1 MIASIVVLCIE
12 LLGEAALSTKINY
25 LKKKL
30 ISPIFMKL
38 RHLLHYKCIIWPI
51 GRMFDLCHYIRSVKL
66 ANLIYGHGIQPIDHC
81 APPSGRRLVHSRI
94 HVHGIALFIH
104 GYLKVAC
111 GKEARRTS
119 Q

>member
-66 ANLIYGHGIQPIDHC
+66 ANLIYGHRIQPIDHC
-81 APPSGRRLVHSRI
+81 AAVARAITHRT
-94 HVHGIALFIH
+94 HGDVLPTF
-104 GYLKVAC
+104 
-111 GKEARRTS
+111 
-119 Q
+119 